1 MSKDLLSNTV
11 PCYVCSG
18 TGNIDVP
25 VGKEQSEKR
34 RAAAVLLDQ
43 GFGIR
48 EVARMLGY
56 KSPSSVKYIK
66 EHFVLSANRK
76 ILHKS

>member
-1 MSKDLLSNTV
+1 MNEDLLSNTI
-11 PCYVCSG
+11 PCYVCNGSG
-18 TGNIDVP
+18 TINVP

-34 RAAAVLLDQ
+34 RAAVVLLDQ

-66 EHFVLSANRK
+66 EHFVLSANRET
-76 ILHKS
+76 LHKL

>member
-1 MSKDLLSNTV
+1 MSKDMLHQTV
-11 PCYVCSG
+11 NCYVCNGSG
-18 TGNIDVP
+18 TINIP
-25 VGKEQSEKR
+25 VGRVQAEKR

-66 EHFVLSANRK
+66 EHFVLSANRE
-76 ILHKS
+76 ILHKL